1 MRTFLALLASLAFTA
16 QAGITSSYTN
26 METDCQ
32 DAFPESELHEGS
44 DMPKLCKG
52 PKGYYVH
59 EWYAAVGS
67 FRNISQG
74 KKGETLL
81 KSAIAPDNC
90 PEPVYG
96 KMLEWRQRDG
106 APFAVIQRVTCYEMP
121 SGSQSHGKRIS
132 ETLQVRELHGAQ
144 RQGEVEALRTP
155 NANVRARE
163 LADKY

>member
-52 PKGYYVH
+52 PKGYYA
-59 EWYAAVGS
+59 EEYYSAAGTY
-67 FRNISQG
+67 RNI
-74 KKGETLL
+74 KPERKGPSLFRR
-81 KSAIAPDNC
+81 AIVPDNC
-90 PEPVYG
+90 PIPVYG
-96 KMLEWRQRDG
+96 KMLEWRLRNG
-106 APFAVIQRVTCYEMP
+106 SPFAVIQRVTCYEM
-121 SGSQSHGKRIS
+121 SERGGGRGERIS
-132 ETLQVRELHGAQ
+132 ESLLVRELHGAK
-144 RQGEVEALRTP
+144 REGEVEALRTP

-163 LADKY
+163 IADKY